1 MYIEK
6 SFHQFVFEIC
16 SYSYP
21 YISKNLWSNK
31 NGKEWDS
38 EILMVN
44 VLCLPFKKFI
54 KHVLESFYIS
64 PSK

>member
-38 EILMVN
+38 EIFKVN
-44 VLCLPFKKFI
+44 VLCLPFQEI
-54 KHVLESFYIS
+54 Y
-64 PSK
+64 